1 MPYTGSDFSQLVPH
15 HHHGASEV
23 MILLIFTGERI
34 DSSSNKWC
42 QENWVFM
49 SKIMGLDTYL
59 ILYTTINSES
69 EQGPEWK
76 SINYKTLTR
85 KIQALNVM
93 ALNLAVD
100 S

>member
-1 MPYTGSDFSQLVPH
+1 M
-15 HHHGASEV
+15 
-23 MILLIFTGERI
+23 R
-34 DSSSNKWC
+34 
-42 QENWVFM
+42 
-49 SKIMGLDTYL
+49 LDTYL